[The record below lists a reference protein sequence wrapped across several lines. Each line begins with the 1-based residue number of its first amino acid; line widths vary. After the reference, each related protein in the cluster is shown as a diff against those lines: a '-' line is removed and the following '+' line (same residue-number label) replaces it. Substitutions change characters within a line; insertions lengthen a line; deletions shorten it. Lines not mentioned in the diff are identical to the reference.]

1 MGGVTSAGMR
11 RRLLVL
17 ALTSTFALVG
27 CGSDDAESRPV
38 PTELRVGLV
47 ANSLG
52 HPTRPGQ
59 IQDAALETGVRRL
72 REEVQWSSV
81 EPRPGVRAWRVPDR
95 LFAAAA
101 RRGIRLLPLLTDAPR
116 WAVPSDGGLPTA
128 SDAYASFVRDAVD
141 RYGRDGTFWRERPR
155 LRRSLAPRWFELW
168 NEPYFV
174 KEPPDVGE
182 YHPANAERYAAL
194 AGDAIAA
201 TRRDARDV
209 RFLLSAATVSST
221 RPDDD
226 DAWLDALELARPGL
240 LREADAF
247 AAHPYGI
254 VQEGFRPLDDL
265 FDALDERGLEQP
277 VWITEIGWSTCRG
290 EEVCV
295 SEEDQADN
303 MAALFDG
310 LAADYRD
317 TVKAVFV
324 YHLYDWRVQPRGGR
338 EGAYGLVRVGGSHKP
353 AFSVLR
359 RYARVA
365 RG

>member
-1 MGGVTSAGMR
+1 MERVTSAGT
-11 RRLLVL
+11 RRLLAM
-17 ALTSTFALVG
+17 ALTSAVALVG
-27 CGSDDAESRPV
+27 CGGDAESRPV
-38 PTELRVGLV
+38 PTDLRVGLV

-52 HPTRPGQ
+52 HPQRPGQ
-59 IQDAALETGVRRL
+59 VQNAALDTGVRRL
-72 REEVQWSSV
+72 REEVQWSTV
-81 EPRPGVRAWRVPDR
+81 EPRPGAREWRVSDR

-101 RRGIRLLPLLTDAPR
+101 RRHIRLLPLLTDAPA

-128 SDAYASFVRDAVD
+128 ADAYATFVRDAVD
-141 RYGRDGTFWRERPR
+141 RYGRDGTFWRRRPR
-155 LRRSLAPRWFELW
+155 LDRDLAPRWFELW

-174 KEPPDVGE
+174 KEPPDSGE
-182 YHPANAERYAAL
+182 HHPANAERYAAL

-201 TRRDARDV
+201 TRRDGRDV
-209 RFLLSAATVSST
+209 RFLLSAATTSST

-226 DAWLDALELARPGL
+226 ELWLNALEFARPGL
-240 LREADAF
+240 LQSADAF

-254 VQEGFRPLDDL
+254 VEPEGFRPLDEL
-265 FDALDERGLEQP
+265 LEELDERSLNQP

-290 EEVCV
+290 EDVCV

-303 MAALFDG
+303 LAALFDG
-310 LAADYRD
+310 LARRYRS
-317 TVKAVFV
+317 TVEALFV

-338 EGAYGLVRVGGSHKP
+338 EGAFGLVRIGGARKP
-353 AFSVLR
+353 AFSVLQ